1 VTPPTGIVSV
11 PGRLAPGLVGIP
23 VVIGIKYPCDPP
35 HQMTYRVI
43 PQWAGGADHEDP
55 LALSLN
61 GLPPGEPVLGTLKVE
76 PGNPDQ
82 EITVLVSYPDG
93 YDPAAPYEVVLEAD
107 TDEDGVME
115 RQGGVLVVSTYD
127 EDETVSA
134 PGSPVH
140 PESVRL
146 SLVPNPFLG
155 SSTVEFT
162 LGRARDV
169 ELGVFDLSGRR
180 VRELH
185 RGPLPEGPHR
195 IEWNGRD
202 DRGRRAAAGIYFV
215 RFETAEQRMEAKLVK
230 LH

>member
-1 VTPPTGIVSV
+1 V

-35 HQMTYRVI
+35 HQMTYRVL

-127 EDETVSA
+127 EDETVGIPDGA
-134 PGSPVH
+134 AGGT
-140 PESVRL
+140 SVRL
-146 SLVPNPFLG
+146 SFAPNPFLG
-155 SSTVEFT
+155 GSTIAFS
-162 LGRARDV
+162 LGHAEDV
-169 ELGVFDLSGRR
+169 DLGVYDLVGRR
-180 VRELH
+180 VRQLH
-185 RGPLPEGPHR
+185 RGRLGAGPHSM
-195 IEWNGRD
+195 EWNGKD
-202 DRGRRAAAGIYFV
+202 DGGRRAPAGVYFV
-215 RFETAEQRMEAKLVK
+215 RFQTAAQRMEAKLVK
-230 LH
+230 LQ